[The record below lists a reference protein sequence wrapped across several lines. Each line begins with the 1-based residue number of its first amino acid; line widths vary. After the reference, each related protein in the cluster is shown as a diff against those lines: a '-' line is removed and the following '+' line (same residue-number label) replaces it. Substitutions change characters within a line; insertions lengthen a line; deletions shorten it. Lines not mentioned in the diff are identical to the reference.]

1 MAPEQLLSQLGAAM
15 NLPQLAFDGNGC
27 ARLLVDGQVAVN
39 FELDPANEAIQVYS
53 TLGPLPTQG
62 GEAVY
67 LSLLE
72 GNLFGAQTLGA
83 TLAVDS
89 LYHEV
94 VLCRTVP
101 TADMDPA
108 GFATLVERFVAA
120 AEDWTQKLQAAPAG
134 AGAPAR
140 AEAPGAAESRLQS
153 HFLRV

>member
-15 NLPQLAFDGNGC
+15 NLPQLAFDGKGC

-39 FELDPANEAIQVYS
+39 FELDAANEAIQIYS
-53 TLGPLPTQG
+53 TIGPLPTQG

-67 LSLLE
+67 LALLE
-72 GNLFGAQTLGA
+72 GNLFGAQTGGA

-89 LYHEV
+89 LHHEV

-108 GFATLVERFVAA
+108 AFAMLVERFVAA
-120 AEDWTQKLQAAPAG
+120 AEEWTQKLQASPSAAATPG
-134 AGAPAR
+134 R
-140 AEAPGAAESRLQS
+140 AAMPSAA
-153 HFLRV
+153 